1 MAKQLKIY
9 QSSKVIG
16 TIAAG
21 SLSVHVD
28 LPEGTYKVGDIKGAV
43 LDTDTGTETAKVD
56 YPAFTLANPQ
66 TPVLTVTAGDGKV
79 DYSFTDSDTT
89 ITGYAVYSKAST
101 DTNWGTP
108 KNLAANTKAGT
119 ITGLTNG
126 TAYDVTVVAKNAY
139 GNSDQGAADAT
150 KEVTPVAPAPEG

>member
-16 TIAAG
+16 TSAAG

-28 LPEGTYKVGDIKGAV
+28 LPEGIYKLGDIKGAV
-43 LDTDTGTETAKVD
+43 LDTDTGSETDKVD
-56 YPAFTLANPQ
+56 YPAFTLAKPKV
-66 TPVLTVTAGDGKV
+66 PVLTVIAGDAKV
-79 DYSFTDSDTT
+79 DYSFTDSDPSV
-89 ITGYAVYSKAST
+89 TGYAVYSKAST
-101 DTNWGTP
+101 ESNWGTP
-108 KNLAANTKAGT
+108 KNLAADTKAGT

-139 GNSDQGAADAT
+139 GNSDQGASDAT
-150 KEVTPVAPAPEG
+150 KKVTPVAVVPKV